1 MISRNECDS
10 YPCLSEKSKD
20 VCCLL
25 LTTGYKDFFDFIK
38 IEVTLFRFLDLFSQ
52 LGQVLV
58 LKLGYQKD
66 HYMRVVFLTKL
77 IIEILSNLIHICI
90 MPCFIL
96 YYVFR

>member
-52 LGQVLV
+52 LGQVL
-58 LKLGYQKD
+58 
-66 HYMRVVFLTKL
+66 
-77 IIEILSNLIHICI
+77 
-90 MPCFIL
+90 
-96 YYVFR
+96 